1 MPMKRVRIATR
12 ASRLA
17 LWQTRHVA
25 ATLQAAF
32 PGIEVEEVEVV
43 TKGDR
48 VQDKPL
54 YTVGGK
60 ALFVSE
66 VERLV
71 AEGRADLAVHS
82 LKDVPGDQECA
93 EGLGLI
99 AFPEREDPR
108 DVLISKDG
116 VELMSLPAGARVGT
130 TSLRRAAQLGSHRPD
145 LAYVTLRG
153 NLETRLGKLADGQY
167 DAIVLAAAGMKRLGY
182 LEEWKHQVLGVETCL
197 PAVGQGTLAIE
208 GSVDDPAITEL
219 VACLEH
225 APTRLV
231 TEAERAMLVALEGS
245 CRVPIAGH
253 ARLLDG
259 GHRLSMRGMVG
270 DIDGTKL
277 LTSSQDIFFQTR
289 DHAGR
294 VEEAKRC
301 GLEVAEQLIAQGARE
316 LMRQAE
322 ATILQRTKTQS

>member
-1 MPMKRVRIATR
+1 MKKVRIATR
-12 ASRLA
+12 ASNLA

-25 ATLQAAF
+25 ALLKAAH
-32 PGIEVEEVEVV
+32 PGLEVEEVEVV
-43 TKGDR
+43 TRGDR

-71 AEGRADLAVHS
+71 AEGDADLAVHS
-82 LKDVPGDQECA
+82 LKDVPGDQKPA
-93 EGLGLI
+93 EGLGMI
-99 AFPEREDPR
+99 AFPERGSAQ
-108 DVLISKDG
+108 DVLISKEG
-116 VELMSLPAGARVGT
+116 TELMGLPAGSRVGT
-130 TSLRRAAQLGSHRPD
+130 TSLRRAAQLGAQRPD

-153 NLETRLGKLADGQY
+153 NLETRLRKLDEGQY
-167 DAIVLAAAGMKRLGY
+167 DAIVLAEAGMRRLGY
-182 LEEWKHQVLGVETCL
+182 LDQWKHQILSTEVCL

-208 GSVDDPAITEL
+208 GALEDPTIRDL

-225 APTRLV
+225 EPTRLV
-231 TEAERAMLVALEGS
+231 TEAERAMLEALEGS

-259 GHRLSMRGMVG
+259 GHRLSMRGLVG

-277 LTSSQDIFFQTR
+277 LTSSSDIFFEAH
-289 DHAGR
+289 DHATR
-294 VEEAKRC
+294 VVEARRC
-301 GLEVAEQLIAQGARE
+301 GLEVAEGLIARGARE

-322 ATILQRTKTQS
+322 ATILQRERTQS

>member
-1 MPMKRVRIATR
+1 MKKVRIATR
-12 ASRLA
+12 ASNLA

-25 ATLQAAF
+25 ALLKAAH
-32 PGIEVEEVEVV
+32 PGLEVEEVEVV
-43 TKGDR
+43 TRGDR

-71 AEGRADLAVHS
+71 AEGDADLAVHS
-82 LKDVPGDQECA
+82 LKDVPGDQKPA
-93 EGLGLI
+93 EGLALV
-99 AFPEREDPR
+99 AFPERASAQ
-108 DVLISKDG
+108 DVLISKEG
-116 VELMSLPAGARVGT
+116 TELMGLPAGARVGT
-130 TSLRRAAQLGSHRPD
+130 TSLRRAAQLGAQRPD

-153 NLETRLGKLADGQY
+153 NLETRLRKLEEGQY
-167 DAIVLAAAGMKRLGY
+167 DAIVLAEAGMRRLGY
-182 LEEWKHQVLGVETCL
+182 LDQWKHQVLSTEVCL

-208 GSVDDPAITEL
+208 GALEDPAIREL
-219 VACLEH
+219 VGCLEH
-225 APTRLV
+225 EPTRLV
-231 TEAERAMLVALEGS
+231 TEAERAMLEALEGS

-259 GHRLSMRGMVG
+259 GHRLSMRGLVG

-277 LTSSQDIFFQTR
+277 LTSSSDIFFEAH
-289 DHAGR
+289 DHAAR
-294 VEEAKRC
+294 VEEARRC
-301 GLEVAEQLIAQGARE
+301 GLEVAEGLIARGARE

-322 ATILQRTKTQS
+322 ATILQRERTQS

>member
-1 MPMKRVRIATR
+1 MKRVRIATR

-25 ATLQAAF
+25 EKLRAAH
-32 PGIEVEEVEVV
+32 PDITVEEVEVV
-43 TKGDR
+43 TQGDR

-54 YTVGGK
+54 YMVGGK

-71 AEGRADLAVHS
+71 AEGHADLAVHS
-82 LKDVPGDQECA
+82 LKDVPGDQEPA

-99 AFPEREDPR
+99 AFPERGDPR
-108 DVLISKDG
+108 DVLISQEGLD
-116 VELMSLPAGARVGT
+116 LMSLGAGARVGT

-153 NLETRLGKLADGQY
+153 NLETRLRKLQEGHY
-167 DAIVLAAAGMKRLGY
+167 DAIVLAAAGMQRLGY
-182 LEEWKHQVLGVETCL
+182 LEKWKHQVLPTDTCL

-208 GSVDDPAITEL
+208 GSTSDPAIAEL
-219 VACLEH
+219 VGCLED
-225 APTRLV
+225 PDTRLV

-259 GHRLSMRGMVG
+259 GHRLSMRGLVG

-277 LTSSQDIFFQTR
+277 LTSSQDVFFESR

-294 VEEAKRC
+294 IEEAKRC
-301 GLEVAEQLIAQGARE
+301 GLEVAEGLIARGARD

-322 ATILQRTKTQS
+322 ATILQRIRTQS